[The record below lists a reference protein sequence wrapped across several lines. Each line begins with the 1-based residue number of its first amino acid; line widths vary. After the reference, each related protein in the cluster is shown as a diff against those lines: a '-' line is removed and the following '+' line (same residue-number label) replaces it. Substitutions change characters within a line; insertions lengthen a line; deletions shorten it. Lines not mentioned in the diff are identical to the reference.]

1 MLGHRIVRHVEVILN
16 VYPASKYAVTAIT
29 STLET
34 ELLGTKIRTT
44 VRILKFTNNI
54 QSDQI

>member
-1 MLGHRIVRHVEVILN
+1 MSIN

-44 VRILKFTNNI
+44 VRIQKSSNKIYISTVFF
-54 QSDQI
+54 